1 MAVVNMKKMTLVGLK
16 DDMDRIIDTLHK
28 SGLVQIIEVAEEEE
42 KPFAQNSLS
51 EIEGRLS
58 EYNYAITLLKN
69 FNDHKR
75 GMFEQKPVI
84 NDEVFNE
91 YLKGEAGYLD
101 DIKTLHNLE
110 NKQNELNNEKA
121 RLEGRIEVL
130 TPWKDVGIPLRRLGR
145 GKYATI
151 KLGTIE
157 TKNLPDFQKGA
168 EELTYF
174 SYGELKRVRNT
185 VFMAISYL
193 NSLEESANGLL
204 MQFGFSALTDE
215 GSGTP
220 EEIINSL
227 NKRID
232 AINEGLAEVEA
243 NIKELDKDWEAF
255 TALYDYYYVQKEKF
269 EKYNDLLMTR
279 RTFCLQGWVP
289 ETYRE
294 HVEKSVGDA
303 SPYCYIEFKDP
314 DEEDNPPTLLK
325 NNAFVTPFELI
336 TDLFSLPHKGEIDP
350 NPIMAPFFFVFFG
363 IMLGDVGYG
372 IMLSVLMWLGE
383 RLIKPSGQGKKLMD
397 LLLLCGISSAI
408 WGALFGG
415 WFGDMFGIPALW
427 FNPLNDPMTMLV
439 FSLALG
445 VIQIFT
451 GLGMKAYINIKN
463 GHIIDAIFDQGFW
476 LIFLTGLLMLAIP
489 NFMKVATVVALI
501 GALGLVLT
509 QGRSKRGVIMKF
521 LSGLV
526 SLYGLSGYLSDVLSY
541 SRLLALCLSGSVIA
555 MVMNTLA
562 RMLGGG
568 VLGFIL
574 GLIILIVGH
583 VFNLAIS
590 GLGCY
595 VHSSRL
601 QYVEFYGKF
610 YEGGGKPFSPFK
622 LSLKY
627 YNYQ

>member
-1 MAVVNMKKMTLVGLK
+1 
-16 DDMDRIIDTLHK
+16 
-28 SGLVQIIEVAEEEE
+28 
-42 KPFAQNSLS
+42 
-51 EIEGRLS
+51 
-58 EYNYAITLLKN
+58 
-69 FNDHKR
+69 
-75 GMFEQKPVI
+75 
-84 NDEVFNE
+84 
-91 YLKGEAGYLD
+91 
-101 DIKTLHNLE
+101 
-110 NKQNELNNEKA
+110 
-121 RLEGRIEVL
+121 
-130 TPWKDVGIPLRRLGR
+130 
-145 GKYATI
+145 
-151 KLGTIE
+151 
-157 TKNLPDFQKGA
+157 
-168 EELTYF
+168 
-174 SYGELKRVRNT
+174 
-185 VFMAISYL
+185 
-193 NSLEESANGLL
+193 
-204 MQFGFSALTDE
+204 
-215 GSGTP
+215 
-220 EEIINSL
+220 
-227 NKRID
+227 
-232 AINEGLAEVEA
+232 
-243 NIKELDKDWEAF
+243 
-255 TALYDYYYVQKEKF
+255 
-269 EKYNDLLMTR
+269 
-279 RTFCLQGWVP
+279 
-289 ETYRE
+289 
-294 HVEKSVGDA
+294 
-303 SPYCYIEFKDP
+303 
-314 DEEDNPPTLLK
+314 
-325 NNAFVTPFELI
+325 
-336 TDLFSLPHKGEIDP
+336 
-350 NPIMAPFFFVFFG
+350 
-363 IMLGDVGYG
+363 
-372 IMLSVLMWLGE
+372 
-383 RLIKPSGQGKKLMD
+383 MD

>member
-1 MAVVNMKKMTLVGLK
+1 MKKMTLVGLK
-16 DDMDRIIDTLHK
+16 DNMDDIIDTLHK
-28 SGLVQIIEVAEEEE
+28 SGSVQIIEITEEEDNASFYQKGLSDIE
-42 KPFAQNSLS
+42 DRLNEYKFA
-51 EIEGRLS
+51 ID
-58 EYNYAITLLKN
+58 LLKS
-69 FNDHKR
+69 FNPHKK
-75 GMFEQKPVI
+75 GMFEQKPLI
-84 NDEVFNE
+84 NDETFNE
-91 YLKGEAGYLD
+91 HLKDELKYLD
-101 DIKTLHNLE
+101 DIKNLHHLE
-110 NKQNELNNEKA
+110 EKQNELNNEKA

-130 TPWKDVGIPLRRLGR
+130 TPWKDIGIALRRLGK

-174 SYGELKRVRNT
+174 GYEELKRVKNT

-193 NSLEESANGLL
+193 NNLEESANNLL
-204 MQFGFSALTDE
+204 MQSGFSALADE

-227 NKRID
+227 NKRIN
-232 AINEGLAEVEA
+232 AINENLAEVET
-243 NIKELDKDWEAF
+243 NIKDIDKDWEAF
-255 TALYDYYYVQKEKF
+255 TALYDYYYIQKEKF
-269 EKYNDLLMTR
+269 EKYDDLLMTR
-279 RTFCLQGWVP
+279 KTFCLQGWVP
-289 ETYRE
+289 ETYCE
-294 HVEKSVGDA
+294 QVKDSVEST
-303 SPYCYIEFKDP
+303 SPYCYVEFKDP
-314 DEEDNPPTLLK
+314 AEEDNPPTLLK

-336 TDLFSLPHKGEIDP
+336 TELFSLPHKGEIDP

-372 IMLSVLMWLGE
+372 IALSVLMWLGE

-408 WGALFGG
+408 WGAVFGG
-415 WFGDMFGIPALW
+415 WFGDLFGIPALW

-451 GLGMKAYINIKN
+451 GLGMKAYINVKN
-463 GHIIDAIFDQGFW
+463 GHVIDAIFDQGFW
-476 LIFLTGLLMLAIP
+476 LVFLTGLLMLAIP
-489 NFMKVATVVALI
+489 NFRNIAAIVALI

-509 QGRSKRGVIMKF
+509 QGRSKSGVIMKF

-562 RMLGGG
+562 RMFGGG
-568 VLGFIL
+568 VLGFII

-610 YEGGGKPFSPFK
+610 YEGGGKPFNPFK